1 MESSLVR
8 LNHSRRS
15 HWLAAVQRL
24 ILPCWFLFLPF
35 LLWPASARAGTGD
48 SYEQTVLAIQN
59 QIETGN
65 FDEARALIA
74 EATRRYPHNGGLENL
89 VGVVEI
95 QQGHNDAARKAFA
108 AAIADDPHLIGAYLN
123 LSRMDMEAAA
133 TQRTA
138 RAEALRLCLK
148 VLQLDPS
155 NEEAHYQAATVL
167 FWNQE
172 YRLSLEHLEKLSA
185 PSRTKIGAEALDCG
199 DVAAL
204 GSHARTEQAAKALAA
219 NPDLTEQD
227 ADTCLSTLRAAKRAD
242 LIEEVFAAAANHQA
256 LSPEGLRT
264 LGLAQ
269 EGEGKLPEARTTLEK
284 AFAAN
289 DKSVD
294 ILEDLTRVAK
304 TAGDDQGALGYLAH
318 ARDLQ
323 PTNAALA
330 YEFGTVCLRIGLFAE
345 ARKAMGEALRLD
357 PDNPDFNLGMG
368 TVVSF
373 SADPSQSLPYLAR
386 YHSLRP
392 KDPEGVLAL
401 GAANYR
407 AKDYDTASQ
416 WLRQAVA
423 SPRTAAEAHFYL
435 GRIARQEGR
444 VDEAVSELKQSFAL
458 QPAQA
463 DSLAELGQI
472 SVQRH
477 DFSQAATYLNQAL
490 HQDPDNYAANFGL
503 LQLYART
510 GDTRREQQS
519 RRFDEI
525 KAMRDERERQMMRA
539 IEIRPN

>member
-1 MESSLVR
+1 MLLGS
-8 LNHSRRS
+8 
-15 HWLAAVQRL
+15 
-24 ILPCWFLFLPF
+24 FLCLPF
-35 LLWPASARAGTGD
+35 LRWPASVRASTGD
-48 SYEQTVLAIQN
+48 SSSKQTVLAIQK

-65 FDEARALIA
+65 LDEARALIA
-74 EATRRYPHNGGLENL
+74 EATRHYPHNGGVENL
-89 VGVVEI
+89 LGVVEI
-95 QQGHNDAARKAFA
+95 QQGHNEAARKAFA
-108 AAIADDPHLIGAYLN
+108 AAIVDDPHLIGAYLN
-123 LSRMDMEAAA
+123 LSRMDMETAA
-133 TQRTA
+133 TQRAA

-167 FWNQE
+167 FWNHE
-172 YRLSLEHLEKLSA
+172 YRLSLEHLEKLSTQ
-185 PSRTKIGAEALDCG
+185 SRAKIGAEALLCG
-199 DVAAL
+199 DAAAL
-204 GSHARTEQAAKALAA
+204 GPRAKIEQAAKALAA

-256 LSPEGLRT
+256 LSPEGLRI

-269 EGEGKLPEARTTLEK
+269 EGEGKLPEARATLEK

-304 TAGDDQGALGYLAH
+304 TTGDDQGALGYLAH

-330 YEFGTVCLRIGLFAE
+330 YEFGTICLRMGLFAE
-345 ARKAMGEALRLD
+345 ARKAIGDALRLD

-373 SADPSQSLPYLAR
+373 SADPSQSLPYLTR
-386 YHSLRP
+386 YLSLRP
-392 KDPEGVLAL
+392 KDPQGVLAL

-423 SPRTAAEAHFYL
+423 NPRTAAEAHFYL

-444 VDEAVSELKQSFAL
+444 VDEAVSELKQSLAL
-458 QPAQA
+458 EPSQA
-463 DSLAELGQI
+463 DALAELGQI

-477 DFSQAATYLNQAL
+477 DFSQADTYLNQAL

-510 GDTRREQQS
+510 GDARREQQS

-525 KAMRDERERQMMRA
+525 KTMRDERERQMMRA